1 MDRPI
6 CGCCNSDEFVVYRRG
21 GGYRCERCK
30 TIWDEKGALVGP
42 QSTKPCRQPSG
53 LDVIIGEYSYQ
64 STVSYGIKLA

>member
-1 MDRPI
+1 M
-6 CGCCNSDEFVVYRRG
+6 
-21 GGYRCERCK
+21 CK

-42 QSTKPCRQPSG
+42 QNTKECRQPSG